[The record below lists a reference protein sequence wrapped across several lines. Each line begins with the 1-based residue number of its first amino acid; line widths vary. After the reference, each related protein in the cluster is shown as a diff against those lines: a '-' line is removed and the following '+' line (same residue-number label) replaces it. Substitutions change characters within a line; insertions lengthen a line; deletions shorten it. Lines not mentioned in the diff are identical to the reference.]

1 MWPQVIKNQDGDQIT
16 LSSFQGKSPVVLFFY
31 PKAGTPGCTAQACSF
46 RDAYERFTK
55 AGAKVRA
62 CPVHAPA
69 RFSAHTGDPCLVWSS
84 TRNPF

>member
-1 MWPQVIKNQDGDQIT
+1 MIKNQDGDQIT

-55 AGAKVRA
+55 AGAKVRGRSDSRLLVLA
-62 CPVHAPA
+62 NAEAAPWMEPQA
-69 RFSAHTGDPCLVWSS
+69 
-84 TRNPF
+84 